1 MKWYGVALAVG
12 GGLTI
17 VINAVLTPF
26 MGMGGDFV
34 EVASSSLYFWRQG
47 MSCDAAFFLMLG
59 AIGIQ
64 RYQSERAGRQGDIAF
79 GLAFLGCIALFAHE
93 WGQVFY
99 VHPLARASAEGLRA
113 LEDAGDM
120 TLYDIGAL
128 TALAT
133 FTLGWMLFAVSMLR
147 AGVVGRLGPILLLAG
162 FVAVPLL
169 GGAVSEVW
177 GMVVGNVVLGAG
189 WILIGRE
196 IISGTGSPSPL
207 RSSEESGG

>member
-1 MKWYGVALAVG
+1 MKWFGAALAVG
-12 GGLTI
+12 GALNILVNT
-17 VINAVLTPF
+17 VLTP
-26 MGMGGDFV
+26 MIGLDGDFV
-34 EVASSSLYFWRQG
+34 EVASSSLFFWRQG

-59 AIGIQ
+59 AIGIY
-64 RYQSERAGRQGDIAF
+64 RHQSGRAGRMGDIPF
-79 GLAFLGCIALFAHE
+79 GLTFLGCVALFAHE

-128 TALAT
+128 SALAT

-147 AGVVGRLGPILLLAG
+147 AGVLGRAGPILLLAG
-162 FVAVPLL
+162 FVTVPVM

-177 GMVVGNVVLGAG
+177 GLVVGNVVLGLG
-189 WILIGRE
+189 WILIARE
-196 IISGTGSPSPL
+196 IITGRARTPDGATS
-207 RSSEESGG
+207 